1 MSIKG
6 GVIQMVTAPVETG
19 MMVEI
24 EITGMVNL
32 SGDIGR
38 GGWERDD
45 TGW

>member
-19 MMVEI
+19 MIVEI
-24 EITGMVNL
+24 EITGMVNM
-32 SGDIGR
+32 SGDTRR
-38 GGWERDD
+38 GGWVGDD

>member
-6 GVIQMVTAPVETG
+6 GVTQMVTAPVETG

-24 EITGMVNL
+24 ETTMMVNM
-32 SGDIGR
+32 SGDIRR
-38 GGWERDD
+38 GGQVGDD

>member
-24 EITGMVNL
+24 TITMMVNM

-38 GGWERDD
+38 DVWVGDD

>member
-24 EITGMVNL
+24 EITGMVNM
-32 SGDIGR
+32 SGDTKREVRVG
-38 GGWERDD
+38 DD